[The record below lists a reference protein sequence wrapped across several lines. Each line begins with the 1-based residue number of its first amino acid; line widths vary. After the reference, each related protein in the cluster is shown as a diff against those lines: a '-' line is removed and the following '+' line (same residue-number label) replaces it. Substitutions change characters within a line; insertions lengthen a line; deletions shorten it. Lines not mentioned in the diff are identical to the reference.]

1 MVGFFIERPIF
12 ASAIAV
18 ILVLAGSI
26 CYFLLPVSQFPDITP
41 PQVVV
46 SAVYPG
52 ASAQVVADTVTTP
65 LEQQINGV
73 AGMTYMSSSSS
84 NDGSS
89 TITITF
95 DVGYPLSIAAV
106 DVQNRV
112 AQAASSLPP
121 IVNQAGVTIKKQN
134 PNFVLI
140 VNLTSPDKSVDP
152 VALSNYAYLQIV
164 DPLKRLEGVGDVQ
177 IFGERR
183 YSMRIWLDPDKLAN
197 LGITAVDVQNAIAE
211 QNVQVAAGKI
221 GQSPAPAG
229 TPFEMQVN
237 ATGRLSN
244 VTEFG
249 DIVVRADA
257 NAGSV
262 VRLRDVA
269 RIELGALQYTS
280 SAFFGE
286 DPTVVLAIY
295 QMPGSNALALQ
306 QRVKDKMQ
314 ELSKRF
320 PKGIDYAMHYDTT
333 RFVSASMHDVVV
345 TLIQAL
351 LLVVAVVYI
360 FLQSWRTTIIPTI
373 AIPVSLIATLVVM
386 QLLGFSLNMLS
397 LLGMVL
403 AIGLVVD
410 DAIVVV
416 ENVERQLEA
425 GLKPLEA
432 ARAAM
437 KEVTGPIIATTAV
450 LMAVFVP
457 VAFIPGVAGRLY
469 NQFALTVAISV
480 GISAFNSLTLSP
492 ALSAAFLRHRGE
504 VRFAPFRW
512 FNSGFSWL
520 SHAYAESVR
529 VLIRW
534 RVAMLALF
542 VLAVG
547 ATYLVS
553 LRIPSTFLPVED
565 QGYFFVVVQLPDGA
579 SLERTDAVAKQV
591 RDILKSTPGVDI
603 VGSISGLNFLTQAA
617 QSNSAV
623 EFAILK
629 PWDQR
634 PPEQGASSIVASVR
648 PKLLGLPGAIALSF
662 DPPSIPGLGTTG
674 GFEFQ
679 VEDLTGRGSVA
690 LNDVAQA
697 LIAEARKQPELN
709 PQQLFTSF
717 STSTPQFNYDLD
729 RNKAKLLGL
738 KLPDVFNTLQIY
750 LGSLYVNDFNLFGR
764 TFRVT
769 LQADKDARAAPSD
782 LSRLYVRNAT
792 GGMVPLS
799 TLGTL
804 RAIAGPETVPHYNN
818 YASALINGGAAPGYS
833 SGQAV
838 AAMERAAAAVLPR
851 DFAYEWTGITF
862 QELKAGSIATIVFA
876 LAIVF
881 VFLILAA
888 QYESWSMPFMV
899 LLAVPLALFGAMLA
913 LWLRG
918 RQIDVYSQIGFV
930 MLIGLAAKNAILI
943 VEFAKRR
950 REDGLG
956 IVEAAMMAARLRLRP
971 ILMTAFAFILGVV
984 PLMFATGAGAASRQS
999 IGTTVFGGML
1009 AATIL
1014 TLAFVPVFYALIE
1027 QLRESRL
1034 GPNPQPHESPSKAT
1048 PNRRNEIGVP
1058 YHANLE
1064 NSSGYYRP
1072 GGNRHRSRCCSARR
1086 RVVWRYRW
1094 SDSQSSSVCDA
1105 GARCQHREKNDS
1117 DLARLFGPHGINP
1130 PCCPSGKS
1138 IRLHPAAARRGR
1150 DRRQRRRFAL
1160 HDRSTR
1166 FSGGAGSGKGAGAE
1180 KYRGA

>member
-1 MVGFFIERPIF
+1 MAPPDVRSAMTMVGFFIERPIF

-634 PPEQGASSIVASVR
+634 TPEQGASNIVASVR

-690 LNDVAQA
+690 LNDVTQA

-769 LQADKDARAAPSD
+769 LQADKDARATPSD

-851 DFAYEWTGITF
+851 DFAFEWTGITF

-1034 GPNPQPHESPSKAT
+1034 GP
-1048 PNRRNEIGVP
+1048 
-1058 YHANLE
+1058 
-1064 NSSGYYRP
+1064 
-1072 GGNRHRSRCCSARR
+1072 
-1086 RVVWRYRW
+1086 
-1094 SDSQSSSVCDA
+1094 
-1105 GARCQHREKNDS
+1105 
-1117 DLARLFGPHGINP
+1117 
-1130 PCCPSGKS
+1130 
-1138 IRLHPAAARRGR
+1138 PAAAREPIEG
-1150 DRRQRRRFAL
+1150 
-1160 HDRSTR
+1160 H
-1166 FSGGAGSGKGAGAE
+1166 AE
-1180 KYRGA
+1180 PAE

>member
-1 MVGFFIERPIF
+1 VVGFFIERPVF
-12 ASAIAV
+12 ASAIA
-18 ILVLAGSI
+18 IIMLLAGSI
-26 CYFLLPVSQFPDITP
+26 CYFLLPVSQFPEITP

-46 SAVYPG
+46 SAIYPG
-52 ASAQVVADTVTTP
+52 AGAQVVADTVTTP

-73 AGMTYMSSSSS
+73 PGMIYMASSSS

-95 DVGYPLSIAAV
+95 EVGYPLSIAAV

-112 AQAASSLPP
+112 SQAAPILPP

-140 VNLTSPDKSVDP
+140 VNLTSPDRSIDP
-152 VALSNYAYLQIV
+152 VTLSNYAYLQVV
-164 DPLKRLEGVGDVQ
+164 DPLKRLPGVGDVQ

-183 YSMRIWLDPDKLAN
+183 YSMRIWLDPDKLAA

-211 QNVQVAAGKI
+211 QNIQVAAGKI
-221 GQSPAPAG
+221 GQPPAPPG
-229 TPFEMQVN
+229 TAFEMQVN
-237 ATGRLSN
+237 AVGRLSDPAQ
-244 VTEFG
+244 FG
-249 DIVVRADA
+249 DIIVRA
-257 NAGSV
+257 NPTTGSA
-262 VRLRDVA
+262 VRLRDAA
-269 RIELGALQYTS
+269 RIELGALQYS
-280 SAFFGE
+280 STAFFGDE
-286 DPTVVLAIY
+286 PTVVLGIF
-295 QMPGSNALALQ
+295 QMPGSNALDLQ
-306 QRVKDKMQ
+306 NSIKAKME

-320 PKGIDYAMHYDTT
+320 PKGVSYAMHYDTT
-333 RFVSASMHDVVV
+333 RFVSAAMHDVVV
-345 TLIQAL
+345 TLLEAL
-351 LLVVAVVYI
+351 ALVVAVVFI

-373 AIPVSLIATLVVM
+373 AIPVSLVATLVVM
-386 QLLGFSLNMLS
+386 KMFGFSLNMLS

-425 GLKPLEA
+425 GLRPLEA
-432 ARAAM
+432 ARVAM
-437 KEVTGPIIATTAV
+437 REVTGPIIATTAV

-480 GISAFNSLTLSP
+480 AISAFNSLTLSP

-504 VRFAPFRW
+504 TKFAPFRW
-512 FNSGFSWL
+512 FNRGFDRL
-520 SHAYAESVR
+520 ADFYAGSVR
-529 VLIRW
+529 MLVRARW
-534 RVAMLALF
+534 VIMGLFAVTVA
-542 VLAVG
+542 
-547 ATYLVS
+547 ATYFLSQRV
-553 LRIPSTFLPVED
+553 PSTFLPVED
-565 QGYFFVVVQLPDGA
+565 QGYFFVVIQLPDGA

-591 RDILKSTPGVDI
+591 RDILQGTPGVDI
-603 VGSISGLNFLTQAA
+603 VGSISGLNFLTNAA

-629 PWDQR
+629 PWDER
-634 PPEQGASSIVASVR
+634 PPELTASKIVATVR
-648 PKLLGLPGAIALSF
+648 PKLLGLPDGLALSF
-662 DPPSIPGLGTTG
+662 DPPSIPGLGATG

-690 LNDVAQA
+690 LNEATQA
-697 LIAEARKQPELN
+697 LIAEARKQPEIDGR
-709 PQQLFTSF
+709 QLFTSF
-717 STSTPQFNYDLD
+717 STSTPQFKYDLD

-738 KLPDVFNTLQIY
+738 SLPDVFNTLQIY

-769 LQADKDARAAPSD
+769 LQADAEGRGSAAA
-782 LSRLYVRNAT
+782 LSRLYVRNSA

-799 TLGTL
+799 TLGSLTPTV
-804 RAIAGPETVPHYNN
+804 GPETVPHYNN
-818 YASALINGGAAPGYS
+818 YASALINGAAAPGFS

-838 AAMERAAAAVLPR
+838 AAMERAAATALPR
-851 DFAYEWTGITF
+851 DFSYEWTGITL
-862 QELKAGSIATIVFA
+862 QELKAGSIASVVFG

-899 LLAVPLALFGAMLA
+899 LLSVPLALFGALLA
-913 LWLRG
+913 LWLRS

-950 REDGLG
+950 REEGLD
-956 IVEAAMMAARLRLRP
+956 IVEAATEAARLRLRP

-984 PLMFATGAGAASRQS
+984 PLMLATGAGAASRQS

-1014 TLAFVPVFYALIE
+1014 SLVCVPVFYAVIE
-1027 QLRESRL
+1027 QLRDRRA
-1034 GPNPQPHESPSKAT
+1034 SK
-1048 PNRRNEIGVP
+1048 
-1058 YHANLE
+1058 
-1064 NSSGYYRP
+1064 
-1072 GGNRHRSRCCSARR
+1072 
-1086 RVVWRYRW
+1086 
-1094 SDSQSSSVCDA
+1094 DA
-1105 GARCQHREKNDS
+1105 A
-1117 DLARLFGPHGINP
+1117 
-1130 PCCPSGKS
+1130 
-1138 IRLHPAAARRGR
+1138 PAASLKTTAP
-1150 DRRQRRRFAL
+1150 
-1160 HDRSTR
+1160 
-1166 FSGGAGSGKGAGAE
+1166 AE
-1180 KYRGA
+1180 

>member
-89 TITITF
+89 TTTITF

-280 SAFFGE
+280 TAFFGE

-351 LLVVAVVYI
+351 LLVVAVVFI

-512 FNSGFSWL
+512 FNSGFSRL

-634 PPEQGASSIVASVR
+634 PPEQGASNIVSSVR

-769 LQADKDARAAPSD
+769 LQADKDARASPSD
-782 LSRLYVRNAT
+782 LSRLYVRNST

-851 DFAYEWTGITF
+851 DFGYEWTGITF

-1034 GPNPQPHESPSKAT
+1034 GP
-1048 PNRRNEIGVP
+1048 
-1058 YHANLE
+1058 
-1064 NSSGYYRP
+1064 
-1072 GGNRHRSRCCSARR
+1072 
-1086 RVVWRYRW
+1086 
-1094 SDSQSSSVCDA
+1094 
-1105 GARCQHREKNDS
+1105 
-1117 DLARLFGPHGINP
+1117 
-1130 PCCPSGKS
+1130 
-1138 IRLHPAAARRGR
+1138 PAAAREPVEG
-1150 DRRQRRRFAL
+1150 
-1160 HDRSTR
+1160 H
-1166 FSGGAGSGKGAGAE
+1166 AE
-1180 KYRGA
+1180 PAE

>member
-257 NAGSV
+257 NAGSI

-280 SAFFGE
+280 TAFFGE

-351 LLVVAVVYI
+351 LLVVAVVFI

-634 PPEQGASSIVASVR
+634 TPEQGASNIVASVR

-690 LNDVAQA
+690 LNDVTQA

-769 LQADKDARAAPSD
+769 LQADKDARATPSD

-851 DFAYEWTGITF
+851 DFAFEWTGITF

-1034 GPNPQPHESPSKAT
+1034 GPPAT
-1048 PNRRNEIGVP
+1048 AREPIEG
-1058 YHANLE
+1058 HAE
-1064 NSSGYYRP
+1064 
-1072 GGNRHRSRCCSARR
+1072 
-1086 RVVWRYRW
+1086 
-1094 SDSQSSSVCDA
+1094 
-1105 GARCQHREKNDS
+1105 
-1117 DLARLFGPHGINP
+1117 
-1130 PCCPSGKS
+1130 
-1138 IRLHPAAARRGR
+1138 PA
-1150 DRRQRRRFAL
+1150 
-1160 HDRSTR
+1160 
-1166 FSGGAGSGKGAGAE
+1166 E
-1180 KYRGA
+1180 

>member
-1 MVGFFIERPIF
+1 MTMVGFFIERPIF

-112 AQAASSLPP
+112 TQAASSLPP

-257 NAGSV
+257 NAGSI

-280 SAFFGE
+280 TAFFGE

-351 LLVVAVVYI
+351 LLVVAVVFI
-360 FLQSWRTTIIPTI
+360 LLQSWRTTIIPTI

-534 RVAMLALF
+534 RVAMLVLF

-634 PPEQGASSIVASVR
+634 TPEQGASNIVASVR

-690 LNDVAQA
+690 LNDVTQA

-709 PQQLFTSF
+709 AQQLFTSF

-769 LQADKDARAAPSD
+769 LQADKDARATPSD

-851 DFAYEWTGITF
+851 DFAFEWTGITF

-1034 GPNPQPHESPSKAT
+1034 GP
-1048 PNRRNEIGVP
+1048 
-1058 YHANLE
+1058 
-1064 NSSGYYRP
+1064 
-1072 GGNRHRSRCCSARR
+1072 
-1086 RVVWRYRW
+1086 
-1094 SDSQSSSVCDA
+1094 
-1105 GARCQHREKNDS
+1105 
-1117 DLARLFGPHGINP
+1117 
-1130 PCCPSGKS
+1130 
-1138 IRLHPAAARRGR
+1138 PAAAREPIEG
-1150 DRRQRRRFAL
+1150 
-1160 HDRSTR
+1160 H
-1166 FSGGAGSGKGAGAE
+1166 AE
-1180 KYRGA
+1180 PAE